1 MFCLMVLFQTSAG
14 KIHKWQFKNVDPTKT
29 VNEYQRLLEQMTTL
43 GLFEKNGERLF
54 DKVLSATLVQTIETP
69 IFDLRDEE
77 PESISEV
84 PEQEPRQVQEI
95 GLIKQA
101 RAIEIVAQIQ
111 RYLFAKQGIY
121 WNTS

>member
-14 KIHKWQFKNVDPTKT
+14 KIHKWQLKNVDPTKT
-29 VNEYQRLLEQMTTL
+29 ANEYQRLLEQMTTL
-43 GLFEKNGERLF
+43 GLFEKNGARLF

-84 PEQEPRQVQEI
+84 PEQAPRQVQEI
-95 GLIKQA
+95 RLIKQT
-101 RAIEIVAQIQ
+101 RAIEIVAHIL

>member
-84 PEQEPRQVQEI
+84 PEQAPRQVQEI

>member
-1 MFCLMVLFQTSAG
+1 MFCLMVLFQTGAG

-29 VNEYQRLLEQMTTL
+29 ANEYQRLLEQMTTL
-43 GLFEKNGERLF
+43 GLFEKNGARLF

-84 PEQEPRQVQEI
+84 PEQAPRQVQEI
-95 GLIKQA
+95 RLIKQT
-101 RAIEIVAQIQ
+101 RAIEIVAHIL
-111 RYLFAKQGIY
+111 RYLFVKQGIY

>member
-14 KIHKWQFKNVDPTKT
+14 KIHKWQFKNVDPTKPA
-29 VNEYQRLLEQMTTL
+29 NEYQRLLEQMTTL
-43 GLFEKNGERLF
+43 GLFEKNGARLF

-77 PESISEV
+77 SESISEV
-84 PEQEPRQVQEI
+84 PEQVQEI
-95 GLIKQA
+95 RLIKQV
-101 RAIEIVAQIQ
+101 RAIEIVAQIK

>member
-14 KIHKWQFKNVDPTKT
+14 KIHKWQFKNVDPTKPA
-29 VNEYQRLLEQMTTL
+29 NEYQRLLEQMTTL

-77 PESISEV
+77 SESISEV
-84 PEQEPRQVQEI
+84 PEQALRQVQEI
-95 GLIKQA
+95 RLIKQV
-101 RAIEIVAQIQ
+101 RAIEIVAQIK

>member
-14 KIHKWQFKNVDPTKT
+14 KIHKWQFKNVDPTKPA
-29 VNEYQRLLEQMTTL
+29 NEYQRLLEQMTTL

-69 IFDLRDEE
+69 IFDLRDED
-77 PESISEV
+77 PASTSEV
-84 PEQEPRQVQEI
+84 PEEALRQVQEI
-95 GLIKQA
+95 GIIKQA
-101 RAIEIVAQIQ
+101 RAIKIIAQIQ
-111 RYLFAKQGIY
+111 RHLFAKQGIY